1 MACGLPDESKLKRT
15 HYIALAAIIVL
26 TVILLKL
33 PDRASSN
40 LKRAIGSLFLPLI
53 GLESS
58 GRELAN
64 RGSLA
69 VLPRAELIRQLEQV
83 RSENEALRLREAQ
96 RDEILR
102 ENDRLRSQLSFPR
115 IHSDWKL
122 RLARIIGREPANW
135 WRTMRIDLGSRDGVA
150 TNAPVLTVDGLVG
163 RVSEVTY
170 TQSQVVLLGDP
181 DCRVSVLIRDT
192 GDNGVIAPASSSP
205 LDSAL
210 VDILYLSRA
219 SKIQP
224 GQTVITSG
232 LGGVF
237 PKGIVVGQIADWRS
251 VDFGL
256 YREARVALAVKLN
269 NLEEVWVKLP

>member
-1 MACGLPDESKLKRT
+1 MACGPPGTVTLKRT
-15 HYIALAAIIVL
+15 HYIALVAIIVL
-26 TVILLKL
+26 TMVLLKL
-33 PDRASSN
+33 PHRASAN
-40 LKRAIGSLFLPLI
+40 LKRAIGALFLPLI
-53 GLESS
+53 GLGGSS
-58 GRELAN
+58 RELATQ
-64 RGSLA
+64 GSLA
-69 VLPRAELIRQLEQV
+69 ILPRAELIRQLEQA
-83 RSENEALRLREAQ
+83 RSDNDALRMRDAQ
-96 RDEILR
+96 REEILR
-102 ENDRLRSQLSFPR
+102 ENGRLRAQLNLPR
-115 IHSDWKL
+115 SHPDWKL

-135 WRTMRIDLGSRDGVA
+135 WRTLRIDLGSRDGVV
-150 TNAPVLTVDGLVG
+150 TNSPVLTADGLVG
-163 RVSEVTY
+163 RISEVTY

-192 GDNGVIAPASSSP
+192 GDNGIIAPASSSP

-224 GQTVITSG
+224 GQMVITSG

-269 NLEEVWVKLP
+269 LLEEVWVKLP